1 MEDRHYKSRSKLTW
15 LEHLS
20 IVREP
25 RSVRSGIKFLVTHA
39 RHRPAIDYKVQH
51 SIDMNLQNADVAAH
65 AVRNLLVEHNA
76 EHDNKMPLHADGVCR
91 RVSHRDGGSPVATG
105 DARESAR
112 CAGRFANE
120 FNDVQRR
127 EMRDNVE

>member
-1 MEDRHYKSRSKLTW
+1 MEDRQYLSRSKLTW

-51 SIDMNLQNADVAAH
+51 SIDMKLQNADVAAH

-76 EHDNKMPLHADGVCR
+76 EHDNINAAARPWRVPPCLQSRR
-91 RVSHRDGGSPVATG
+91 RVPSSDW
-105 DARESAR
+105 
-112 CAGRFANE
+112 
-120 FNDVQRR
+120 
-127 EMRDNVE
+127 

>member
-1 MEDRHYKSRSKLTW
+1 MEDRHNNSRSKLTW

-39 RHRPAIDYKVQH
+39 RHRHAIDYKAQH

-65 AVRNLLVEHNA
+65 AVHNLLVEQNA
-76 EHDNKMPLHADGVCR
+76 KHDNTNATARQR
-91 RVSHRDGGSPVATG
+91 RVPPYPQ
-105 DARESAR
+105 ARRRIPSSDNCYTAQ
-112 CAGRFANE
+112 
-120 FNDVQRR
+120 DV
-127 EMRDNVE
+127 VGWSF